1 MAGKGKIAKK
11 LDIIQKPLL
20 DRIRAGTPIRQACAS
35 VGLSKDTF
43 YDWMRRGEVASS
55 GHHKDF
61 YDAVEKAKAD
71 AVIES
76 VLIVRKA
83 AKENWQA
90 AAWYLERC
98 HPDEFAKRG
107 ENYKVEHSGGVNI
120 SLQLADCSKRED
132 ECNTTHAT
140 KSSLKHLPGPKE

>member
-1 MAGKGKIAKK
+1 MAGKGKIATK

-43 YDWMRRGEVASS
+43 YDWMRKGEAAAS
-55 GHHKDF
+55 GQHKEF
-61 YDAVEKAKAD
+61 YEAVEKAKAD

-76 VLIVRKA
+76 VLIIRKA

-90 AAWYLERC
+90 AAWFLERC
-98 HPDEFAKRG
+98 HPDEFSRDRQNVNVAIQNNTQVVVS
-107 ENYKVEHSGGVNI
+107 ENIKERIKKYETI
-120 SLQLADCSKRED
+120 FED
-132 ECNTTHAT
+132 IE
-140 KSSLKHLPGPKE
+140 S